1 MRRVR
6 AAGLLLAAV
15 FLIGATADDP
25 AERLADP
32 AQEARARALFREV
45 RCLVCQN
52 ESIDDS
58 EADLAEDLRK
68 AVRAQVAAGRSNAE
82 VKRYLT
88 DRYGEFVLLKPPFS
102 PGYAMLWLTPFAIVL
117 GGGAILILRARRPPA
132 TPPLSPEEETA
143 LAARNVADAGGPGQG
158 SAA

>member
-1 MRRVR
+1 MRRMG
-6 AAGLLLAAV
+6 AAALLFAATL
-15 FLIGATADDP
+15 LIGATANDP

-68 AVRAQVAAGRSNAE
+68 VVRTQVAAGRSDAE

-102 PGYAMLWLTPFAIVL
+102 PGNAILWLTPFAIVL
-117 GGGAILILRARRPPA
+117 GGGAILILRARKPPL
-132 TPPLSPEEETA
+132 TPPLSAEEEAA
-143 LAARNVADAGGPGQG
+143 LAALNVADRGDPGQG